1 MGVPVSVS
9 AQPQKP
15 SAPSTPAPIAT
26 VNGKAI
32 SAQRLDDVV
41 NQLSSQG
48 RADTPELR
56 AAIRDQLIIRE
67 IFAQEAEAK
76 GFARNP
82 DLTRQLEQMRE
93 DLLIRAL
100 IQDHLANV
108 EPVTEDDVNREYQ
121 RLHGAASSD
130 KEYRARHILVDKEE
144 DARQIIAQLRKGE
157 KFETLARRSR
167 DIGSAQ
173 QGGDLDWATPD
184 TYVKEFSEAMVAL
197 QKGDS
202 PRNRCAP
209 NSAITSFDL
218 TTSAPQRRL
227 PLRKSPHRFVRI
239 LSGHVST
246 SCSRRCGPRPRFSS
260 AYVVAQRKSRAA
272 VRPNRQP
279 ESPCDHRVRRQPA
292 VFEQI
297 HHATAC
303 AGFRSRAA
311 NTSLLIRAC

>member
-1 MGVPVSVS
+1 MISTRLCRTTAPRPACLRLLVAQLVLGLAVGVPVSVS

-197 QKGDS
+197 QKGRFTEKPVRTQFGYHIIRLDDV
-202 PRNRCAP
+202 R
-209 NSAITSFDL
+209 
-218 TTSAPQRRL
+218 TTTPPPIAQVAPQIRQDLERARVDKL
-227 PLRKSPHRFVRI
+227 QQALRAKAKV
-239 LSGHVST
+239 
-246 SCSRRCGPRPRFSS
+246 
-260 AYVVAQRKSRAA
+260 Q
-272 VRPNRQP
+272 
-279 ESPCDHRVRRQPA
+279 
-292 VFEQI
+292 
-297 HHATAC
+297 
-303 AGFRSRAA
+303 
-311 NTSLLIRAC
+311 

>member
-1 MGVPVSVS
+1 MISTRICRTTVSRPACFRLMVAQLALGLAAGAPFNAS
-9 AQPQKP
+9 AQAQKP
-15 SAPSTPAPIAT
+15 AAPAVPAPIAT
-26 VNGKAI
+26 VNGKPI

-76 GFARNP
+76 GFGRNP

-100 IQDHLANV
+100 IQDHLSNV

-121 RLHGAASSD
+121 RLHGDAGGD

-167 DIGSAQ
+167 DTGSAQ

-197 QKGDS
+197 QKGRFTEKPVRTQFGFHIIRLDDV
-202 PRNRCAP
+202 R
-209 NSAITSFDL
+209 
-218 TTSAPQRRL
+218 TTTPPPVAQVAPQIRQDLERARVDRL
-227 PLRKSPHRFVRI
+227 QQALRAKAKV
-239 LSGHVST
+239 
-246 SCSRRCGPRPRFSS
+246 
-260 AYVVAQRKSRAA
+260 Q
-272 VRPNRQP
+272 
-279 ESPCDHRVRRQPA
+279 
-292 VFEQI
+292 
-297 HHATAC
+297 
-303 AGFRSRAA
+303 
-311 NTSLLIRAC
+311 

>member
-1 MGVPVSVS
+1 MISTRLCRTTAPRPACLRLLVAQLVLGLAVGVPVSVS

-157 KFETLARRSR
+157 TFETLARRSR

-197 QKGDS
+197 QKGRFTEKPVRTQFGYHIIRLDDV
-202 PRNRCAP
+202 R
-209 NSAITSFDL
+209 
-218 TTSAPQRRL
+218 TTTPPPIAQVAPQIRQDLERARVDKL
-227 PLRKSPHRFVRI
+227 QQALRAKAKV
-239 LSGHVST
+239 
-246 SCSRRCGPRPRFSS
+246 
-260 AYVVAQRKSRAA
+260 Q
-272 VRPNRQP
+272 
-279 ESPCDHRVRRQPA
+279 
-292 VFEQI
+292 
-297 HHATAC
+297 
-303 AGFRSRAA
+303 
-311 NTSLLIRAC
+311 

>member
-1 MGVPVSVS
+1 MIAIRPCRTNVSQTGRFRFMAAQLALGLVALAPVNASAQAQKPAAPAMAAPIVSV
-9 AQPQKP
+9 
-15 SAPSTPAPIAT
+15 
-26 VNGKAI
+26 NGRPI

-100 IQDHLANV
+100 IQDHLSNV
-108 EPVTEDDVNREYQ
+108 EPVTEDDVNREFQ
-121 RLHGAASSD
+121 RLHGDAGGD
-130 KEYRARHILVDKEE
+130 KEYRARHILVDKED
-144 DARQIIAQLRKGE
+144 DARQIIALLRKGE

-173 QGGDLDWATPD
+173 QGGDLDWATSD

-197 QKGDS
+197 QKGRFTEKPVRTQFGFHIIRLDDVRTVT
-202 PRNRCAP
+202 PP
-209 NSAITSFDL
+209 PITQV
-218 TTSAPQRRL
+218 APQIRQDLERARVERL
-227 PLRKSPHRFVRI
+227 QQSLRAKAKV
-239 LSGHVST
+239 
-246 SCSRRCGPRPRFSS
+246 
-260 AYVVAQRKSRAA
+260 Q
-272 VRPNRQP
+272 
-279 ESPCDHRVRRQPA
+279 
-292 VFEQI
+292 
-297 HHATAC
+297 
-303 AGFRSRAA
+303 
-311 NTSLLIRAC
+311 

>member
-1 MGVPVSVS
+1 MISTRLCRTAAPRPACLRLLVAQFAFGLAAGVSFSVS

-15 SAPSTPAPIAT
+15 SAPSAPAPIAT
-26 VNGKAI
+26 VNGKEI

-197 QKGDS
+197 QKGRFTEKPVRTQFGYHIIRLDDV
-202 PRNRCAP
+202 R
-209 NSAITSFDL
+209 
-218 TTSAPQRRL
+218 TTTPPPIAQIAPQIRQDLERARVDKL
-227 PLRKSPHRFVRI
+227 QQALRAKAKV
-239 LSGHVST
+239 
-246 SCSRRCGPRPRFSS
+246 
-260 AYVVAQRKSRAA
+260 Q
-272 VRPNRQP
+272 
-279 ESPCDHRVRRQPA
+279 
-292 VFEQI
+292 
-297 HHATAC
+297 
-303 AGFRSRAA
+303 
-311 NTSLLIRAC
+311 

>member
-1 MGVPVSVS
+1 MIAIRPCRTNVSQTGRFRFMAAQVALGLVALAPVNAS
-9 AQPQKP
+9 AQAQKP
-15 SAPSTPAPIAT
+15 AAPAMAAPIAS
-26 VNGKAI
+26 VNGRPI

-100 IQDHLANV
+100 IQDHLSNV
-108 EPVTEDDVNREYQ
+108 EPVTEDDVNREFQ
-121 RLHGAASSD
+121 RLHGDAGGD
-130 KEYRARHILVDKEE
+130 KEYRARHILVDKED
-144 DARQIIAQLRKGE
+144 DARQIIALLRKGE

-173 QGGDLDWATPD
+173 QGGDLDWATSD

-197 QKGDS
+197 QKGRFTEKPVRTQFGFHIIRLDDVRTVT
-202 PRNRCAP
+202 PP
-209 NSAITSFDL
+209 PITQV
-218 TTSAPQRRL
+218 APQIRQDLERARVERL
-227 PLRKSPHRFVRI
+227 QQSLRAKAKV
-239 LSGHVST
+239 
-246 SCSRRCGPRPRFSS
+246 
-260 AYVVAQRKSRAA
+260 Q
-272 VRPNRQP
+272 
-279 ESPCDHRVRRQPA
+279 
-292 VFEQI
+292 
-297 HHATAC
+297 
-303 AGFRSRAA
+303 
-311 NTSLLIRAC
+311 

>member
-1 MGVPVSVS
+1 MIAIRPCRTNVSQTGRFRFMAAQLALGLVALAPVNAS
-9 AQPQKP
+9 AQAQKP
-15 SAPSTPAPIAT
+15 AAPAMAAPIAS
-26 VNGKAI
+26 VNGRPI

-100 IQDHLANV
+100 IQDHLSNV
-108 EPVTEDDVNREYQ
+108 EPVTEDDVNREFQ
-121 RLHGAASSD
+121 RLHGDAGGD
-130 KEYRARHILVDKEE
+130 KEYRARHILVDKED
-144 DARQIIAQLRKGE
+144 DARQIIALLRKGE

-173 QGGDLDWATPD
+173 QGGDLDWATSD

-197 QKGDS
+197 QKGRFTEKPVRTQFGFHIIRLDDVRTVT
-202 PRNRCAP
+202 PP
-209 NSAITSFDL
+209 PITQV
-218 TTSAPQRRL
+218 APQIRQDLERARVERL
-227 PLRKSPHRFVRI
+227 QQSLRAKAKV
-239 LSGHVST
+239 
-246 SCSRRCGPRPRFSS
+246 
-260 AYVVAQRKSRAA
+260 Q
-272 VRPNRQP
+272 
-279 ESPCDHRVRRQPA
+279 
-292 VFEQI
+292 
-297 HHATAC
+297 
-303 AGFRSRAA
+303 
-311 NTSLLIRAC
+311 

>member
-1 MGVPVSVS
+1 MISTRLCRTTALRPACFRLMVAQLAFGLTVGVPLSVS
-9 AQPQKP
+9 AQTQNP
-15 SAPSTPAPIAT
+15 SAPPVPAPIAT

-121 RLHGAASSD
+121 RLHGAASGD

-197 QKGDS
+197 QKGRFTEKPVRTQFGFHIIRLDDV
-202 PRNRCAP
+202 R
-209 NSAITSFDL
+209 
-218 TTSAPQRRL
+218 TTTPPPIAQVAPQIRQDLERARVDKL
-227 PLRKSPHRFVRI
+227 QQALRAKAKV
-239 LSGHVST
+239 
-246 SCSRRCGPRPRFSS
+246 
-260 AYVVAQRKSRAA
+260 Q
-272 VRPNRQP
+272 
-279 ESPCDHRVRRQPA
+279 
-292 VFEQI
+292 
-297 HHATAC
+297 
-303 AGFRSRAA
+303 
-311 NTSLLIRAC
+311 

>member
-1 MGVPVSVS
+1 MISTRLCRTTAPRPACLRLLVAQLVLGLAVGVPVSVS
-9 AQPQKP
+9 AQSQKP

-197 QKGDS
+197 QKGRFTEKPVRTQFGYHIIRLDDV
-202 PRNRCAP
+202 R
-209 NSAITSFDL
+209 
-218 TTSAPQRRL
+218 TTTPPPIAQVAPQIRQDLERARVDKL
-227 PLRKSPHRFVRI
+227 QQALRAKAKV
-239 LSGHVST
+239 
-246 SCSRRCGPRPRFSS
+246 
-260 AYVVAQRKSRAA
+260 Q
-272 VRPNRQP
+272 
-279 ESPCDHRVRRQPA
+279 
-292 VFEQI
+292 
-297 HHATAC
+297 
-303 AGFRSRAA
+303 
-311 NTSLLIRAC
+311 